1 MEIKAVF
8 FDVDGTLVSHTKRN
22 VPESTKIVMEKLKE
36 KGIKRILAT
45 GRHMSEIDMLPI
57 ENMEFDAYIM
67 LNGQL
72 CLDSARNIILE
83 NPISG
88 SDKEYLIKLF
98 REKVVPIMFV
108 EKDEM
113 YINFINDN
121 VVVAQDA
128 ISTPLPDIKEYT
140 GNEIYQVILYADEE
154 TENIISKNLVES
166 KITRWNEYALD
177 VISASGGK
185 ESGIKEYLKINNINK
200 KETMAF
206 GDGENDIDMLKL
218 VGIGVAMGNAED
230 CVKESADYITSSV
243 DDGGIMKAF
252 NKFIK

>member
-1 MEIKAVF
+1 MKIKAVF

-45 GRHMSEIDMLPI
+45 GRHMSEIAMLPI

-72 CLDSARNIILE
+72 CLDSSKNIILE
-83 NPISG
+83 NSISG
-88 SDKEYLIKLF
+88 LDKEYLIKLF

-177 VISASGGK
+177 VISFSGGK
-185 ESGIKEYLKINNINK
+185 ELGIKEYLKINNINK
-200 KETMAF
+200 EETMAF

-243 DDGGIMKAF
+243 DDDGIMKAF